1 MLRHKLFVFGVLS
14 SLSLSSFAT
23 LSSSPSRA
31 GTMYAGV
38 SAGASNFNMPNFVYG
53 SQTSGGSAVDFST
66 RQTTI
71 HGELIFGIVFNN
83 KSGSNPLD
91 DDQPT
96 DHQPKKK
103 SKKSAPS
110 PSDSNNSKT
119 RNMRLETNVRFAQGS
134 TTTTQVLPS
143 VNFGTINGQTT
154 FSSFAQETNNQLKSD
169 LMYTDINILI
179 KADIVPD
186 SLQFGGTRI
195 AITPYLGPSILLIN
209 QKFNLK
215 SVPTNGF
222 GGNSNTIEEELDSNL
237 YGIKF
242 GANADLELSEQFTLF
257 AGANV
262 SFLNGNTTFTG
273 KQDVSG
279 GWGFPGTYTI
289 SQQSS
294 QTIRRVGGTFGGNIY
309 LSHGS
314 VVIYSDIDT
323 FNSMPFADNPS
334 STQRSANVGYKSA
347 TISSVG
353 LTYVYPF

>member
-1 MLRHKLFVFGVLS
+1 
-14 SLSLSSFAT
+14 
-23 LSSSPSRA
+23 
-31 GTMYAGV
+31 MYAGV

-110 PSDSNNSKT
+110 PSDSSDSKA

-186 SLQFGGTRI
+186 SLQFGGTFSWSFSNSPTAYSI
-195 AITPYLGPSILLIN
+195 FVTGPSGTVYTTSN
-209 QKFNLK
+209 QY
-215 SVPTNGF
+215 T
-222 GGNSNTIEEELDSNL
+222 
-237 YGIKF
+237 YG
-242 GANADLELSEQFTLF
+242 L
-257 AGANV
+257 
-262 SFLNGNTTFTG
+262 TTFRPGYDGTG
-273 KQDVSG
+273 WQG
-279 GWGFPGTYTI
+279 AGNYTI
-289 SQQSS
+289 YVSATNASGS
-294 QTIRRVGGTFGGNIY
+294 
-309 LSHGS
+309 S
-314 VVIYSDIDT
+314 VVSNITT
-323 FNSMPFADNPS
+323 FMN
-334 STQRSANVGYKSA
+334 
-347 TISSVG
+347 
-353 LTYVYPF
+353 